1 MATSSGELIA
11 GERGQRRRDFWCILI
26 GLLIGFWNVHR
37 PIGTAAERVS
47 EQQTAKKEQK
57 RWQMLNFPKR
67 APNYLPSNI
76 SDAHLHT
83 HTYTGGLVYI
93 AAMCIWYSDLDGTHT
108 HTHTHQIHVVIHIKK
123 KCRSILFCVSSLLL
137 LNWNR
142 KFEFSFSF
150 CLLPL
155 LKRIG
160 MCSKTYTPV
169 NRREKY

>member
-83 HTYTGGLVYI
+83 HTHRRARIYRCNVYLI
-93 AAMCIWYSDLDGTHT
+93 FRPRWHTHAHT
-108 HTHTHQIHVVIHIKK
+108 HTPDTRSNTYKK

-160 MCSKTYTPV
+160 MCSKTYTRV